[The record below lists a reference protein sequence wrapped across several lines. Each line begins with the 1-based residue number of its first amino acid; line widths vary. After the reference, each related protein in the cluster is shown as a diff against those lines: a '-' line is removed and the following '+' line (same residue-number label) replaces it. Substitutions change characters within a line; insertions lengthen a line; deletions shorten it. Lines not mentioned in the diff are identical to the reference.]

1 MGAINCCGCGAPAM
15 FQPQQP
21 SYANSRLQ
29 YTGCYG
35 GPGISC
41 CDCSNTCFGMGTCL
55 GCYRCCGGS
64 NISIY
69 SPPPIPIYR

>member
-1 MGAINCCGCGAPAM
+1 
-15 FQPQQP
+15 
-21 SYANSRLQ
+21 
-29 YTGCYG
+29 
-35 GPGISC
+35 
-41 CDCSNTCFGMGTCL
+41 MGTCL